1 MSLRFPWTLLG
12 PNACHLNYFILYCFQ
27 SFFDFMNLLFS
38 PLLSPPPPLPS
49 FLFLSIRLESGSRW
63 ELFQNRMDLN
73 LRSSCLSFPERW
85 HYRWK
90 LLYLAGTFHFV
101 HNLVMSFDTISL
113 DICFD
118 VTLGSF
124 TMLQQ
129 KDCFLFFSFER
140 LISYITFSY
149 TYGKWMGWQNR
160 WFVMAQMRPKQK
172 ICEYGW
178 FLLRD
183 STIWLFAILKINFC
197 TGD

>member
-12 PNACHLNYFILYCFQ
+12 PNACHLNYFILYCSQ
-27 SFFDFMNLLFS
+27 SFFDFMNLSFS

-49 FLFLSIRLESGSRW
+49 FLFLSIRLESGSPW

-85 HYRWK
+85 YHRCK

-118 VTLGSF
+118 VTLRSF

-129 KDCFLFFSFER
+129 KDCFLFFF
-140 LISYITFSY
+140 LL
-149 TYGKWMGWQNR
+149 KD
-160 WFVMAQMRPKQK
+160 
-172 ICEYGW
+172 W
-178 FLLRD
+178 FL
-183 STIWLFAILKINFC
+183 ILPFPIPMVNEWDDRTGGLWWHRRGQSREFVNTGGFC
-197 TGD
+197 